1 MAAALRKRIGLCPHV
16 RVHLSSQ
23 ALDKHCVI
31 HLANLGTREPREPH
45 SAHSS
50 PLTAPGTAAVSPGCP
65 KIPADS
71 SVGERG
77 QREGTGGISW
87 GLPPTRPPQFRRE
100 SGAGVGRGDGPDSSF
115 FFGLRDAQVSLEA
128 PGNSETGAAR
138 RRGRELGPGPRLPQH
153 LSSGSIVI
161 ILEDLMKPLW
171 VSASWSGNAV
181 GEGRQY
187 WFHLHQAVVKMKQE
201 CG

>member
-1 MAAALRKRIGLCPHV
+1 MARI
-16 RVHLSSQ
+16 Q
-23 ALDKHCVI
+23 A
-31 HLANLGTREPREPH
+31 
-45 SAHSS
+45 
-50 PLTAPGTAAVSPGCP
+50 
-65 KIPADS
+65 
-71 SVGERG
+71 
-77 QREGTGGISW
+77 
-87 GLPPTRPPQFRRE
+87 
-100 SGAGVGRGDGPDSSF
+100 F